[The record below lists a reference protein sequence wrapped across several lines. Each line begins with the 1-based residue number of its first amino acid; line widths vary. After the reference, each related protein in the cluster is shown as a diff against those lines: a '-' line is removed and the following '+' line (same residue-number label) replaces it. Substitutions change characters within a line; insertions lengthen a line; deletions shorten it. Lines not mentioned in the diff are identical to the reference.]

1 MTYDY
6 PSSKTFPYA
15 EDISIK
21 LVEGEVITC
30 LFPSSENE
38 IFHTDRSLIHLGKIF
53 PLGRS
58 LIYKF
63 LWMNKKSFFPHNW
76 NSFNQVGNFF
86 HEFCWRRKKDL
97 SVFFSFRRLNSFFR
111 QEPYPQ
117 ILLKKGKRLV
127 CFFFLPKV
135 KFFLQAGALSTNF
148 AEEEKNLCF
157 FPSEGEILSSGRSLI
172 HESR

>member
-38 IFHTDRSLIHLGKIF
+38 IFHTDRSLIHLGKNF

-63 LWMNKKSFFPHNW
+63 L
-76 NSFNQVGNFF
+76 
-86 HEFCWRRKKDL
+86 
-97 SVFFSFRRLNSFFR
+97 
-111 QEPYPQ
+111 
-117 ILLKKGKRLV
+117 
-127 CFFFLPKV
+127 
-135 KFFLQAGALSTNF
+135 
-148 AEEEKNLCF
+148 
-157 FPSEGEILSSGRSLI
+157 
-172 HESR
+172 